1 VSELAGVLLLA
12 AGLAL
17 IVGGADAFF
26 TGLMSTATRFRVA
39 PFVLVVVISGVEL
52 ENLVA
57 GISANAGDY
66 GNVAAGT
73 FLGGTT
79 FVVLGVTGLSAL
91 AAPIDA
97 RLPRPALLWTAAA
110 PLPLLVLSRDGDL
123 SRQDGALLVGW
134 FAVCLTGLAYSGRS
148 LTAGPVPPPRRFAAA
163 RLLGGLA
170 LLTGGGY
177 LFGEGIGRVLARTGI
192 SQSLLGNTAVAAAI
206 EVEEVARV
214 AVPARRG
221 RGDVALGGI
230 FGTVVHFTAL
240 NAGVICLVRPIELD
254 SAARRLHLPMAAASV
269 LLLVVLIA
277 TRHGVSRA
285 AGVVLL
291 GLYAAYVAAAVALAV

>member
-1 VSELAGVLLLA
+1 VLLLA

-17 IVGGADAFF
+17 IIGGAESFF
-26 TGLMSTATRFRVA
+26 TGLMSTATRLRVA

-57 GISANAGDY
+57 GISANVGDY

-79 FVVLGVTGLSAL
+79 FVALGVTGLSAL

-97 RLPRPALLWTAAA
+97 RLPTPVLLWTAAA
-110 PLPLLVLSRDGDL
+110 PLPLLVLGRDGDL
-123 SRQDGALLVGW
+123 SRQDGAVLVAW
-134 FAVCLTGLAYSGRS
+134 FAVCLAGLAYAGRS
-148 LTAGPVPPPRRFAAA
+148 LTSGPIPPQRRLFAL
-163 RLLGGLA
+163 RLFAGLA
-170 LLTGGGY
+170 ALTAGGY

-192 SQSLLGNTAVAAAI
+192 SQSLLGNTAVAAAV
-206 EVEEVARV
+206 EVEEVGGVVVRAG
-214 AVPARRG
+214 RG

-254 SAARRLHLPMAAASV
+254 SATRKLHLPMAAASV
-269 LLLVVLIA
+269 VLLVVLVG
-277 TRHGVSRA
+277 TRHGVPRA
-285 AGVVLL
+285 AGAVLL
-291 GLYAAYVAAAVALAV
+291 AVYAAYVAAAIAISL

>member
-1 VSELAGVLLLA
+1 
-12 AGLAL
+12 
-17 IVGGADAFF
+17 
-26 TGLMSTATRFRVA
+26 MSTATRLRVA

-97 RLPRPALLWTAAA
+97 ALPTPVLLWTAAA
-110 PLPLLVLSRDGDL
+110 PLPLLVLGRDGDL
-123 SRQDGALLVGW
+123 SRQDGAVLVAW
-134 FAVCLTGLAYSGRS
+134 FAVCLAGLAYAGRS
-148 LTAGPVPPPRRFAAA
+148 LTAGPVPPQRRLFVV
-163 RLLGGLA
+163 RLLAGLA
-170 LLTGGGY
+170 ALTAGGY

-192 SQSLLGNTAVAAAI
+192 SQSLLGNTAVAAAV

-240 NAGVICLVRPIELD
+240 NAGVICLVRPIVLD
-254 SAARRLHLPMAAASV
+254 SATRKLHLPMAAASV
-269 LLLVVLIA
+269 ILLVVLVG

-285 AGVVLL
+285 AGIALL
-291 GLYAAYVAAAVALAV
+291 GLYAAYVAAAIALSV